1 MRTKRLLDR
10 EIERL
15 LVGAPVQD
23 RDLALLSP
31 VVDGLRTL
39 AGNQPAETEVRSF
52 AARAAVV
59 VMERS
64 QRPADAAAS
73 HRRRQ
78 RVGLTPRL
86 AAALMAVLMVPATAG
101 AALAADSAIPGDPL
115 YGLDR
120 AFEVV
125 GIGAGSTEERLTEAV
140 QLAENGKGQDALGHA
155 ILALQEDSTDA
166 EARQALQAVADQL
179 SSLDTS
185 GVLALLAYI
194 ADNAGNGLGT
204 DGREFGQGVAE
215 MAREINGD
223 EAPDDA
229 SNGNTGGRPDQ
240 PGTVDPGP
248 QGPTIEPPGQG
259 GDQPGQPDATDE
271 QPGAD
276 GSQGE
281 NGQDNGQGN
290 GQGQGNS
297 NGNGQGQGQ
306 GNGNAGNSSSDDPVP
321 PVESGNAPSE
331 VEPPQEEPT
340 DEPSVEAD
348 PVAPDPE
355 GDDLIDDAKN
365 KGKTPR
371 PDSPSI
377 TAPGQQGRL

>member
-1 MRTKRLLDR
+1 
-10 EIERL
+10 
-15 LVGAPVQD
+15 
-23 RDLALLSP
+23 
-31 VVDGLRTL
+31 
-39 AGNQPAETEVRSF
+39 
-52 AARAAVV
+52 
-59 VMERS
+59 
-64 QRPADAAAS
+64 
-73 HRRRQ
+73 
-78 RVGLTPRL
+78 
-86 AAALMAVLMVPATAG
+86 MAVLMVPATAG

-179 SSLDTS
+179 SSADTS

-215 MAREINGD
+215 LAREINGD

-229 SNGNTGGRPDQ
+229 SNGNTDGRPDQ